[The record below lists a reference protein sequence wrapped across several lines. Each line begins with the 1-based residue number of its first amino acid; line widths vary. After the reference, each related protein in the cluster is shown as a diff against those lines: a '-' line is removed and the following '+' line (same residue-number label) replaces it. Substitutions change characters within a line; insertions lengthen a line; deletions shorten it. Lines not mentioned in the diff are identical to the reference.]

1 MNLPLFIAARYLFAK
16 KSHNVINIIS
26 AISAIGMAVGT
37 AALILILSVY
47 NGFDSII
54 RDNLSDLDPDIR
66 AVASEG
72 KFFIPDG
79 PLWDSLRQDE
89 RIESISEV
97 LEDNVFLNYG
107 GQQGIA
113 RAKGVGDKFGEA
125 SGIGRH
131 CVEGQFSLHHSE
143 VPLCSVGASLAY
155 RMGIRAHFTS
165 PLELY
170 YPDPK
175 SNISLVDPTSSL
187 RSVKLWP
194 KSLFSISADIDNELI
209 IVPIE
214 SMRRITGLSYG
225 ELSSLEIRLKDGS
238 EKNVRSFIKD
248 YRGLEQAGFVL
259 QDRFAQHPSLFKM
272 MRYEKLAIYL
282 ILIFVVII
290 IAFNVFGSL
299 SMLVIEKSGDMQT
312 FRSMGASE
320 NCIRKIFFYEG
331 WMISLS
337 GLLVGLVA
345 GIGLALLQQ
354 ITGLVKMPG
363 NYLVNSYPVVL
374 QASDVLFTALGVA
387 VAGLEIAFIGSR
399 SALAQVGRG
408 SSQ

>member
-1 MNLPLFIAARYLFAK
+1 
-16 KSHNVINIIS
+16 
-26 AISAIGMAVGT
+26 
-37 AALILILSVY
+37 
-47 NGFDSII
+47 
-54 RDNLSDLDPDIR
+54 
-66 AVASEG
+66 
-72 KFFIPDG
+72 
-79 PLWDSLRQDE
+79 
-89 RIESISEV
+89 
-97 LEDNVFLNYG
+97 
-107 GQQGIA
+107 
-113 RAKGVGDKFGEA
+113 
-125 SGIGRH
+125 
-131 CVEGQFSLHHSE
+131 
-143 VPLCSVGASLAY
+143 
-155 RMGIRAHFTS
+155 
-165 PLELY
+165 
-170 YPDPK
+170 
-175 SNISLVDPTSSL
+175 
-187 RSVKLWP
+187 
-194 KSLFSISADIDNELI
+194 
-209 IVPIE
+209 
-214 SMRRITGLSYG
+214 
-225 ELSSLEIRLKDGS
+225 
-238 EKNVRSFIKD
+238 
-248 YRGLEQAGFVL
+248 
-259 QDRFAQHPSLFKM
+259 M

-387 VAGLEIAFIGSR
+387 VAGLAIAFIGSR

>member
-72 KFFIPDG
+72 KFFRPDG

-238 EKNVRSFIKD
+238 EKNIRSFIKD
-248 YRGLEQAGFVL
+248 YRGLEHECQYRYGIHLTQVSRNRLNGVRSSAKVAYVKAHQRKVLRSGFWQA
-259 QDRFAQHPSLFKM
+259 DRCRSSVWCALPDSGQALHRLRRRDRSHLGSD
-272 MRYEKLAIYL
+272 EAG
-282 ILIFVVII
+282 VNCVI
-290 IAFNVFGSL
+290 
-299 SMLVIEKSGDMQT
+299 T
-312 FRSMGASE
+312 
-320 NCIRKIFFYEG
+320 
-331 WMISLS
+331 IS
-337 GLLVGLVA
+337 
-345 GIGLALLQQ
+345 
-354 ITGLVKMPG
+354 
-363 NYLVNSYPVVL
+363 
-374 QASDVLFTALGVA
+374 
-387 VAGLEIAFIGSR
+387 
-399 SALAQVGRG
+399 
-408 SSQ
+408 